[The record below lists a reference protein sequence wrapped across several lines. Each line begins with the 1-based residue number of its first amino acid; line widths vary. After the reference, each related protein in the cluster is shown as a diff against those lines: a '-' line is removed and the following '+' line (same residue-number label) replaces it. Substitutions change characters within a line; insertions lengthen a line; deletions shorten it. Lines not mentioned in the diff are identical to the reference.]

1 MIIFFEVLNFLLIE
15 LYVKYKRLKREIQDK
30 KAQSS
35 ENVGLVRKKIFF
47 CVLYVN
53 LRQVGETKDRDYT
66 VFGQAFNNKKLV
78 DHKREEELILERNMK
93 EMKEARESLMHKR
106 IRRWTR
112 DGGHATVSLYDGGKK
127 GGLKSKNDDL
137 MGGIPRAES
146 NDETN
151 APTKTD
157 FPIICAGSALWSGF
171 GSAALKRKRRFNLE
185 ADWLDECQPEG
196 ARATRLRADSA
207 ECLGYDDW
215 EEEKQQSVDARRE
228 DVIRIEAS
236 KDEAATTSSPLR
248 CHDDVDM
255 RRVTE
260 PTTVSSLNLICTESD
275 CKGSNDTNHD
285 TKEEREQLVETP
297 DNDVIAVETGRDEVD
312 CSTSATAQA
321 SECYDDIKDGCHVT
335 GDDLECGENETEAV
349 YQDVSALDSN
359 LSPIESALAKFY
371 EDDTDDGDNG
381 ANASPVDSS
390 LSLWNNLAPGAKRR
404 HVSESENA
412 SAAKSGGNSAKSR
425 KKSKKETAAAA
436 PSKPKPQM
444 GYVLLRFRS
453 KCRIFASALGPLVA
467 RA

>member
-1 MIIFFEVLNFLLIE
+1 
-15 LYVKYKRLKREIQDK
+15 
-30 KAQSS
+30 
-35 ENVGLVRKKIFF
+35 
-47 CVLYVN
+47 
-53 LRQVGETKDRDYT
+53 
-66 VFGQAFNNKKLV
+66 
-78 DHKREEELILERNMK
+78 
-93 EMKEARESLMHKR
+93 MKEARESLMHKR

-112 DGGHATVSLYDGGKK
+112 DGGHATVSLSDGGKK
-127 GGLKSKNDDL
+127 GGLKLKNDDL

-215 EEEKQQSVDARRE
+215 EEEKGQSVDARRD

-236 KDEAATTSSPLR
+236 NDEAAMTSSPLR
-248 CHDDVDM
+248 CHDDEY
-255 RRVTE
+255 RRHVTE
-260 PTTVSSLNLICTESD
+260 STAASSLNLIRTESD

-285 TKEEREQLVETP
+285 TKEEREQLVDP
-297 DNDVIAVETGRDEVD
+297 RDNDVIAVETSRDEVER
-312 CSTSATAQA
+312 STSATAQA
-321 SECYDDIKDGCHVT
+321 SEFRHDDSKDKDGCRAT
-335 GDDLECGENETEAV
+335 GDHLECGENETEAV
-349 YQDVSALDSN
+349 YQDVSASDSN

-371 EDDTDDGDNG
+371 ADDGDNG

-425 KKSKKETAAAA
+425 KKSKRETAAA

-444 GYVLLRFRS
+444 GYVLLQNFS
-453 KCRIFASALGPLVA
+453 IFASALGPFVA